1 MSSCYR
7 KTTPPV
13 ENYSEM
19 PRSRFDQIFCKMYD
33 PERPGGPE
41 FPAPWPMQR
50 TQFDTDLQQRWS
62 FAPLSCNQSIA
73 QPTMPPTVPTMPPTM
88 APIMPTMAPM
98 MPTMAPMMPT
108 MAPTMSPTMMPTMA
122 PMMPPTMMP
131 YPPTMAPSQALRR
144 RY

>member
-7 KTTPPV
+7 KPTPTV

-50 TQFDTDLQQRWS
+50 TQYDTDLQQKWS
-62 FAPLSCNQSIA
+62 FAPLSCNQPMV
-73 QPTMPPTVPTMPPTM
+73 QPTMPPTVPTMPP
-88 APIMPTMAPM
+88 M

-108 MAPTMSPTMMPTMA
+108 YPPTMMPTMA
-122 PMMPPTMMP
+122 PTMMP
-131 YPPTMAPSQALRR
+131 TMVPSMPSSQALRR
-144 RY
+144 TY